1 VATGPVRHNFAASIK
16 PDWFHEGEVEALPFD
31 ASSFEKV
38 ITVNTVYFWKSLDQ
52 GFRQCYRVL
61 ASTGLLVVGFLP
73 KDRMDRMGMPL
84 DIFTSRTPEQM
95 VAAIEAAGFVMFGLK
110 NHRETHPGW

>member
-1 VATGPVRHNFAASIK
+1 M
-16 PDWFHEGEVEALPFD
+16 
-31 ASSFEKV
+31 KV
-38 ITVNTVYFWKSLDQ
+38 KSKHFRSMLLGLKKLITVNIVYFWKSLDQ

-84 DIFTSRTPEQM
+84 DIFTSRTPGQM
-95 VAAIEAAGFVMFGLK
+95 VAAIGAAGFADVRVEKPQRNTPWMVIVAA
-110 NHRETHPGW
+110 RV